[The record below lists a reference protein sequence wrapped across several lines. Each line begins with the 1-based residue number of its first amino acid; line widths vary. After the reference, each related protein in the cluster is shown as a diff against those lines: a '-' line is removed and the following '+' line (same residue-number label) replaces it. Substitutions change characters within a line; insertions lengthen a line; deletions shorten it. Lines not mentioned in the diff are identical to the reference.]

1 MPIEDVPGDQKS
13 KVYSALQKRGV
24 TPQSKDARE
33 KIAGKKAIADSAR
46 GVLGVLDRHLKGE
59 ISDQDFQDSL
69 NYVSS
74 EYNKRGF
81 GEGGKNLTA
90 NEQAVISGSQIRQSK
105 RVPTWLD
112 KVKTGITGQA
122 IPESATVAD
131 DEKTLRNKMELAIKS
146 LDTQMPSVGE
156 GTAVKAAKDRAKSFV
171 SPSPTTSGGKPYTP
185 PAASNPGGD
194 LLSAVGN
201 FFVPQTMKTGQNIT
215 DLTKRQSQRTNAPG
229 DIVGAMKNAAAD
241 TADLVGTAIKPG
253 LELGSYLVP
262 FGKGANLAT
271 KAILPG
277 AAAGATYGVAQ
288 SKSGNEVH
296 DAVTGGATGAA
307 IAGGV
312 GLTGKAGK
320 FLLDKATGGGAG
332 KIGGAEGRL
341 LTSIAAPDPESVT
354 RSEKLMKTAL
364 SITKS
369 NSSRGMSKELEA
381 FIPKATAEIKTH
393 VANIDKQIGM
403 QPVGEVTKFIEEKL
417 LQSPAGQARP
427 ELVKSVLKHLT
438 NQITAGELPGGM
450 AMGEP
455 FGTTLT
461 KLNQGRLFLNHG
473 TGSWF
478 ERGRPLQSDADMI
491 SALSWDA
498 STAIKELMAQADDSG
513 TLQKILDLQHAAI
526 EVSPALAKQ
535 ALKGGSGSYGLT
547 QTVIKAIKAVLS
559 PAKVAA
565 TRQIA
570 KGGNKEALARQLMSG
585 AMPTPEQIAPANQ
598 MPSYSRP

>member
-1 MPIEDVPGDQKS
+1 MTREEVPAEQKS
-13 KVYSALQKRGV
+13 KVFTALQKRGI
-24 TPQSKDARE
+24 TPQSKDEKAKAESKKNTAGTAR
-33 KIAGKKAIADSAR
+33 A
-46 GVLGVLDRHLKGE
+46 VLDVLDKHIKGQLSGQE
-59 ISDQDFQDSL
+59 FDDAL
-69 NYVSS
+69 NYAASD
-74 EYNKRGF
+74 YNKRGF
-81 GEGGKNLTA
+81 DEGGKQLTGA
-90 NEQAVISGSQIRQSK
+90 ERSILSGTMINQSE
-105 RVPTWLD
+105 RVPTLMD
-112 KVKTGITGQA
+112 KAKTAFTGYKTPTKS
-122 IPESATVAD
+122 IVAD
-131 DEKTLRNKMELAIKS
+131 DERTLRNKMAQVLK
-146 LDTQMPSVGE
+146 LDPETASE
-156 GTAVKAAKDRAKSFV
+156 GAAVKAAKNRAT
-171 SPSPTTSGGKPYTP
+171 TTSGGNTYTP
-185 PAASNPGGD
+185 PKNDEGVISQIFHALVDPALKAGKVVGEGINSGIDLASHTGDIMAGKPLPAYKPIFLDDNEYKKMTQGDSFITGGAGKEALKTAAGAASYVPGGST
-194 LLSAVGN
+194 L
-201 FFVPQTMKTGQNIT
+201 
-215 DLTKRQSQRTNAPG
+215 
-229 DIVGAMKNAAAD
+229 
-241 TADLVGTAIKPG
+241 
-253 LELGSYLVP
+253 
-262 FGKGANLAT
+262 KGALAG
-271 KAILPG
+271 G
-277 AAAGATYGVAQ
+277 AAAGAMYGFGQ
-288 SKSGNEVH
+288 SEDGNEVH
-296 DAVTGGATGAA
+296 DTLTGGASGALLGGG
-307 IAGGV
+307 IKAGG
-312 GLTGKAGK
+312 KAINA
-320 FLLDKATGGGAG
+320 LTGGGAG

-450 AMGEP
+450 ATGEP

-461 KLNQGRLFLNHG
+461 KLNQGRLFLNRG

-565 TRQIA
+565 TRQIS

-598 MPSYSRP
+598 MPSYARP